1 MSALQAR
8 AAAAA
13 TADSPASASAPY
25 PRDPAARPRPRDPSV
40 LMQPARL
47 AALQPSR
54 LSASR
59 ALMVRAI
66 RERWKIELHDWS
78 IDQASRGTA
87 LYRITTPGGIFDF
100 PVYSFEYRSEGR
112 TGRIIGRT
120 WDMMGALIEGPTTRE
135 EIEHTGRELPKLYR
149 GRATSRTLVWC
160 RANRSSR
167 QFDHTV
173 EALSSGRQPDI
184 AELAQV
190 GYLMRNTGLD
200 GNGTFGTRSFRA
212 LEPDHVLGPPL
223 AAQMLCAYM
232 MRVFSVDLVHHL
244 ARGRSPGAI
253 ELDPRLQRFVGVG
266 NGSALGLV
274 LFVNNHPHR
283 VDRWLGAREEAIAA
297 AKSIEGA
304 ALVPALQHLS
314 ALVRRAAI
322 FRAQDRME
330 YEAFAPSQELAR
342 ELFGAQK
349 AIDDLAADPAARAAP
364 FPLAAL
370 CDRIEPGLHAEA
382 FETLLSLMTEL
393 APDVCDALGATL
405 AVDEEFTTDP
415 AMRIDALRAI
425 VLDEYAWALGMDL
438 TTEASRRFIWYKSEN
453 AEEPR
458 RGPLE
463 EVEWAFNL
471 GLDLPRLVQEL
482 HGALAARAAGTSV
495 ARFLAEEP
503 RHRAIVARIQT
514 LAGHRY
520 HSPHMNM
527 MADDFVPVHIVRM
540 MNVALHGID
549 KTRDYLGRNLRGI
562 LFHGAP
568 TPADLV
574 AGTDPD
580 WFCPEEPA
588 R

>member
-1 MSALQAR
+1 MSALHAV
-8 AAAAA
+8 
-13 TADSPASASAPY
+13 TADQPALPGAPV
-25 PRDPAARPRPRDPSV
+25 PRDPRL

-66 RERWKIELHDWS
+66 RERWSIELIGWD
-78 IDQASRGTA
+78 IDAKSKGTA

-120 WDMMGALIEGPTTRE
+120 WDMMGALLEGPATPD
-135 EIEHTGRELPKLYR
+135 EITQTGRELPKLYR
-149 GRATSRTLVWC
+149 GRATPRTLVWC

-167 QFDHTV
+167 AFDHTV
-173 EALSSGRQPDI
+173 DALANRRQPEL

-212 LEPDHVLGPPL
+212 LEPDHVLAPPL

-232 MRVFSVDLVHHL
+232 MRVFAIDLVHHL
-244 ARGRSPGAI
+244 ARCANPAAI
-253 ELDPRLQRFVGVG
+253 ELDVRLQRFVGVG

-274 LFVNNHPHR
+274 LFVNNHPHL

-297 AKSIEGA
+297 AKSICGA
-304 ALVPALQHLS
+304 AVVPALHRLQD
-314 ALVRRAAI
+314 LVGRAI
-322 FRAQDRME
+322 VFRAEDRME
-330 YEAFAPSQELAR
+330 YEAFAPSDEIAEELR
-342 ELFGAQK
+342 GVRD
-349 AIDDLAADPAARAAP
+349 AIAMLLADPESLRNAAYPIAAM
-364 FPLAAL
+364 
-370 CDRIEPGLHAEA
+370 CDQIEPRLHAES
-382 FETLLSLMTEL
+382 FETLMSLTIEL
-393 APDVCDALGATL
+393 VPGVADKLGANL

-415 AMRIDALRAI
+415 AMRVKDLRAI
-425 VLDEYAWALGMDL
+425 LRDEYAWAFALDL
-438 TTEASRRFIWYKSEN
+438 TAPAAQRFVWYKSEN

-458 RGPLE
+458 RGPLD

-471 GLDLPRLVQEL
+471 GLDLPRLIQDL
-482 HGALAARAAGTSV
+482 DAALDAFASEASV
-495 ARFLAEEP
+495 ARFLLAAP
-503 RHRAIVARIQT
+503 RFRAVVARIQT
-514 LAGHRY
+514 LAGRLY

-527 MADDFVPVHIVRM
+527 MGDDFIPVQIVRM
-540 MNVALHGID
+540 MNVGLHGID
-549 KTRDYLGRNLRGI
+549 KTRDFLGRNLRGI

-568 TPADLV
+568 TPADLL
-574 AGTDPD
+574 AGADPD
-580 WFCPEEPA
+580 WFYPAEPVL
-588 R
+588 